1 MHQKCITESIYCLI
15 VKQSYRWDENEETAD
30 GNQEQDDNE
39 EEEDENRV
47 IVLGLV
53 IVLDLKM

>member
-39 EEEDENRV
+39 EDENRV